1 MESYLQEVQNFKQK
15 WPDIEFIDLIFTD
28 INATPRGKR
37 IPIDALE
44 KLDKGVAL
52 PLSTITLD
60 TKGNVV
66 ETAGLGEDLG
76 EPDHLCYPI
85 SGTLMPTAK
94 EQVGQ
99 LLLSM
104 MDETGQ
110 HPNPLFIRNILASI
124 LQTLHAKD
132 QYPCVALELEFYLID
147 KTRGENG
154 EPLTAI
160 NPTKKTREKDTEVY
174 DLDGLDDY
182 ADFLTDLNRIALEQ
196 GLNTSGALSESAPG

>member
-1 MESYLQEVQNFKQK
+1 QK

-104 MDETGQ
+104 M
-110 HPNPLFIRNILASI
+110 
-124 LQTLHAKD
+124 
-132 QYPCVALELEFYLID
+132 
-147 KTRGENG
+147 
-154 EPLTAI
+154 
-160 NPTKKTREKDTEVY
+160 
-174 DLDGLDDY
+174 
-182 ADFLTDLNRIALEQ
+182 
-196 GLNTSGALSESAPG
+196 